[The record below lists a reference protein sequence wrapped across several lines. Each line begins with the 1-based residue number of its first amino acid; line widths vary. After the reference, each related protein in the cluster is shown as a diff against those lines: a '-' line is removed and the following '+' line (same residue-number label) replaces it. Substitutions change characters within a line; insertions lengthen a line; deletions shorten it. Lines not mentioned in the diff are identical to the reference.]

1 MIESLTSSL
10 DSGPKAEQSKMASQ
24 GVDSSP
30 QSFAD
35 NMNELLTDE
44 LTMDIT
50 KPQQYGPKTAIDS
63 VSDSGDSV
71 DVASDSVAG
80 EEGAFPTNFQQTLT
94 DLTSEP
100 HSGFAN
106 TAAGGAIPAEL
117 HSIWL
122 RPGANLREIFWK
134 FQTLR

>member
-30 QSFAD
+30 QRFAD

-80 EEGAFPTNFQQTLT
+80 EEGAFPTNF
-94 DLTSEP
+94 
-100 HSGFAN
+100 
-106 TAAGGAIPAEL
+106 
-117 HSIWL
+117 
-122 RPGANLREIFWK
+122 
-134 FQTLR
+134 